1 MANRILFIFSAL
13 LIVTVSPSHAFLDY
27 FFSGSASRDAI
38 DNSAVGDLRA
48 WWSGNPVYTFN
59 PYYSGPASTGQ
70 QQQQPQQEQQQAM
83 QPQASVNFYPG
94 GQPGAYQQ
102 APQQPGAYGY
112 QGYAP
117 GAYQQQAP
125 PQPMYGAAQQ
135 QYQQPMQYPTQPQ
148 AQPVYQ
154 VPQQQQYAPMG
165 QAPQGYPAQQG
176 GYQ

>member
-1 MANRILFIFSAL
+1 MTKWVLIIIPAL
-13 LIVTVSPSHAFLDY
+13 LMLSVAPSHAFLDY
-27 FFSGSASRDAI
+27 FFSGSGSRDAI

-70 QQQQPQQEQQQAM
+70 QQQQGQQQQVM
-83 QPQASVNFYPG
+83 QPEASVNFYPG
-94 GQPGAYQQ
+94 GQSGGYGQ
-102 APQQPGAYGY
+102 QQPGSYGY

-117 GAYQQQAP
+117 GAQQQQAP
-125 PQPMYGAAQQ
+125 QQYGAAPQQ

-154 VPQQQQYAPMG
+154 VPPQQQQYAPMG
-165 QAPQGYPAQQG
+165 QAPQGYPGMQG

>member
-1 MANRILFIFSAL
+1 MTKWVLIIIPVL
-13 LIVTVSPSHAFLDY
+13 LTLSVVPSHAFLDY
-27 FFSGSASRDAI
+27 FFSGSGSRDAI

-70 QQQQPQQEQQQAM
+70 QQQQQGQQQQVMQQE
-83 QPQASVNFYPG
+83 PSVNFYPG
-94 GQPGAYQQ
+94 GQSGGYGQ
-102 APQQPGAYGY
+102 QQPGTYGY
-112 QGYAP
+112 QGYPP
-117 GAYQQQAP
+117 GASQQQ
-125 PQPMYGAAQQ
+125 YGAAPQQ

-154 VPQQQQYAPMG
+154 VPPQQQYAPVG
-165 QAPQGYPAQQG
+165 QAPQGYPGMQG